1 MSRLGKKI
9 VPVPNGVTVTINPT
23 SVEVKGPKAT
33 LSMKLP
39 GVVTVELTPEGVQVT
54 RPDDTRKAKSF
65 HGLTRTLIA
74 NMVEGVTQGFKKDL
88 TIVGIGYR
96 AAVSGNKLTMNL
108 GFSHPVEYIIP
119 EGVKVTVIDNTKI
132 AIEGSDKQAVGEAAA
147 TIRRSRPPEPYKGK
161 GIRYVDEKVRQ
172 KEGKTVG

>member
-9 VPVPNGVTVTINPT
+9 VPVPAGVTVKIEPA
-23 SVEVKGPKAT
+23 SVEVKGPKGT
-33 LSMKLP
+33 LSLP
-39 GVVTVELTPEGVQVT
+39 LTGDVAVEQTAEGIQVT
-54 RPDDTRKAKSF
+54 RPDDSRRAKAF
-65 HGLTRTLIA
+65 HGLVRTLIA
-74 NMVEGVTQGFKKDL
+74 NMIEGVTTGFKKDL

-119 EGVKVTVIDNTKI
+119 EGLKVTVADNVKI
-132 AIEGSDKQAVGEAAA
+132 SVEGCDKQAVGEAAA